1 MYPDLKDY
9 TELFVE
15 IYTELGF
22 KVDLIPTPSLRG
34 LILLNDGVVDA
45 DVLRLD
51 VIAQEYINVI
61 VVKPELKRVSLS
73 LICIKGVPCNRG
85 VFADKN
91 ISILTNDRM
100 LALIKHGE
108 FKSIQIGN
116 ESFSRVIN
124 MLKAKR
130 YYYAI
135 YVVDEAIK
143 KHFEKY
149 FQIIELKKLSIN
161 HVIHK
166 KHIDL
171 LPQIQEKLRSK
182 LPKLNLK
189 RLENTANLG

>member
-1 MYPDLKDY
+1 
-9 TELFVE
+9 
-15 IYTELGF
+15 
-22 KVDLIPTPSLRG
+22 
-34 LILLNDGVVDA
+34 
-45 DVLRLD
+45 
-51 VIAQEYINVI
+51 
-61 VVKPELKRVSLS
+61 
-73 LICIKGVPCNRG
+73 
-85 VFADKN
+85 
-91 ISILTNDRM
+91 
-100 LALIKHGE
+100 
-108 FKSIQIGN
+108 
-116 ESFSRVIN
+116 